1 MHTKANLLRKRVTVH
16 IFYFELRTSQV
27 ESALHFICIIY
38 YILVTTKLSTHLHT
52 SICTVHTSICSYL
65 NLKLGILQILYSDL
79 AKDVV
84 DPPSFDNKRAKEE
97 GESQ

>member
-1 MHTKANLLRKRVTVH
+1 MTVH

-38 YILVTTKLSTHLHT
+38 YILVTTKLSTHL
-52 SICTVHTSICSYL
+52 HTSICSYL